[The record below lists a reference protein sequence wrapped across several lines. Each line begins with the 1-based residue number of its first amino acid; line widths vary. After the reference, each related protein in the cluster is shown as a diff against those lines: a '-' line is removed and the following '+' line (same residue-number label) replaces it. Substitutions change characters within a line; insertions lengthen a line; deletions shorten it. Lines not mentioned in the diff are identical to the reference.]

1 MNRSKQILVGLAFIL
16 AFTGFSQKS
25 FAADPL
31 PTNMRLR
38 YGGSSVITLPTGYCK
53 SSVGYVNDNKESH
66 GFITQSLGQLLE
78 VSVLRHW
85 SGDYKNKNSI
95 NGKFALLSEG
105 IALPAVAI
113 GAVDINT
120 QTGDD
125 RIYYAA
131 ASKNFDTFGLTIHAG
146 IYKDPVDKEKVV
158 YYGAEKVILPLLSV
172 AAEHVDDKFT
182 YGIRITPYPGVSL
195 DVAQRDG
202 KEEMYNL
209 IYSRSY

>member
-1 MNRSKQILVGLAFIL
+1 MNRSKQILAGLAFLL
-16 AFTGFSQKS
+16 AFTAFTQPS
-25 FAADPL
+25 FAKDPL
-31 PTNMRLR
+31 PTNMRMR
-38 YGGSSVITLPTGYCK
+38 YGGSFVLSLPTGYCRP
-53 SSVGYVNDNKESH
+53 SVAYVNDNKESH
-66 GFITQSLGQLLE
+66 GFISQNLGQILE
-78 VSVLRHW
+78 VSVLRYW

-105 IALPAVAI
+105 TLIPAVSF

-131 ASKNFDTFGLTIHAG
+131 ASKSFEDFGLTIHVG
-146 IYKDPVDKEKVV
+146 IYKDPVDKEKVI

-172 AAEHVDDKFT
+172 AAEHVNDKFT
-182 YGIRITPYPGVSL
+182 YGIKITPYPGVSL
-195 DVAQRDG
+195 DVSQRDG
-202 KEEMYNL
+202 KEEIFNL